1 MSAFIA
7 LLREHHQALESKYS
21 SQLSHDMRKAIYAML
36 ACKTPQQRQSRWTC
50 NHCEYNDQTPLSC
63 GHRHCPQC
71 QQNTT
76 RQWLEKQKSKRLPVD
91 YFMVTFTLPFELR
104 VLARRRPKA
113 LYQLMFSVTSLL
125 LKDFAARQGLGKI
138 GFTSVLHTHSR
149 RRELH
154 PHLHIIVPNG
164 GYDDKRKQ
172 FKKGKKGYLFNAFA
186 LAKVW
191 RARVLDAINSHPDL
205 SLANVNKAPDK
216 WVVDCKKIGN
226 GLPALKYL
234 SRYLYRGVLP
244 DKDIIS
250 CESTGDQH
258 TVTFRYTDSTTKKI
272 KHRTLPILKF
282 LMLILQH
289 VLPKGLQRVRDY
301 GLLSSGAKR
310 LRLIIQLLLLPVH
323 DWLKPKKETTPT
335 RASRICPCCKHKMHC
350 IGVTRKPSSNGEVE
364 RILD

>member
-1 MSAFIA
+1 MSTFID
-7 LLREHHQALESKYS
+7 LLRQHHQALDTQYS
-21 SQLSHDMRKAIYAML
+21 RQLTSDMRNAIYAML
-36 ACKTPQQRQSRWTC
+36 MCKTPQQRQSLWAC
-50 NHCEYNDQTPLSC
+50 NQCEHHDRTPLSC

-76 RQWLEKQKSKRLPVD
+76 SQWLERQKAKRLPVE

-113 LYQLMFSVTSLL
+113 LYQLMFSVTSSL
-125 LKDFAARQGLGKI
+125 LKDFATRQGLGDI

-164 GYDDKRKQ
+164 GYDAKRKQ
-172 FKKGKKGYLFNAFA
+172 WKKGKKGYLFNAFS

-191 RARVLDAINSHPDL
+191 RARVFDAIKKYPEL
-205 SLANVNKAPDK
+205 SLDNIHKTPEK
-216 WVVDCKKIGN
+216 WVVDCKKIGH

-244 DKDIIS
+244 DNDIIHY
-250 CESTGDQH
+250 DQYN
-258 TVTFRYTDSTTKKI
+258 VTFRYKDSTTKKTTT
-272 KHRTLPILKF
+272 RTLPTLKF

-289 VLPKGLQRVRDY
+289 VLPKGLHRVRDY
-301 GLLSSGAKR
+301 GLLSSGAKK
-310 LRLIIQLLLLPVH
+310 LRLVIQLLLLPVH
-323 DWLKPKKETTPT
+323 DWLKPNKEETTQ
-335 RASRICPCCKHKMHC
+335 RKAIRICPCCQHEMHC
-350 IGVTRKPSSNGEVE
+350 IGIARMP
-364 RILD
+364 

>member
-1 MSAFIA
+1 MVCKISTFID
-7 LLREHHQALESKYS
+7 LLRQHHQALETQYS
-21 SQLSHDMRKAIYAML
+21 VKLTNDMRNAIYAML
-36 ACKTPQQRQSRWTC
+36 VCKTSQQRQSLWAC
-50 NHCEYNDQTPLSC
+50 NHCEHHDRTPLSC
-63 GHRHCPQC
+63 GHRNCPQC

-76 RQWLEKQKSKRLPVD
+76 SQWLARQKAKRLPVE

-113 LYQLMFSVTSLL
+113 LYQLMFSVTSIL
-125 LKDFAARQGLGKI
+125 LKDFAKRQGLGNI
-138 GFTSVLHTHSR
+138 GFTSLLHTHSR

-164 GYDDKRKQ
+164 GFDPKRKQ
-172 FKKGKKGYLFNAFA
+172 WHKGKKGYLFNEFA
-186 LAKVW
+186 LAKVY
-191 RARVLDAINSHPDL
+191 RARMFEAINKHPDL
-205 SLANVNKAPDK
+205 SLVNIKTLPKK

-244 DKDIIS
+244 DKDIIDY
-250 CESTGDQH
+250 DQH
-258 TVTFRYTDSTTKKI
+258 KVTFRYKDSTTNKI
-272 KHRTLPILKF
+272 TQRTLPTLKF

-301 GLLSSGAKR
+301 GLLSSGAKK

-323 DWLKPKKETTPT
+323 DWLKPTKETTT
-335 RASRICPCCKHKMHC
+335 IRASRICPCCQHEMHC
-350 IGVTRKPSSNGEVE
+350 IGVTRTP
-364 RILD
+364 

>member
-1 MSAFIA
+1 MSTFID
-7 LLREHHQALESKYS
+7 LLRQHHQALATEYS
-21 SQLSHDMRKAIYAML
+21 AKLSNNMHKAIDAML
-36 ACKTPQQRQSRWTC
+36 SCKTSLQRQSLWAC
-50 NHCEYNDQTPLSC
+50 DQCEHHDQTPLSC

-76 RQWLEKQKSKRLPVD
+76 SQWLARQKAKRLPVE

-104 VLARRRPKA
+104 TLARQKPKA
-113 LYQLMFSVTSLL
+113 MYQLMFKVTSAI
-125 LKDFAARQGLGKI
+125 LKDFATRQGLGDI

-164 GYDDKRKQ
+164 GYDPKRKQ
-172 FKKGKKGYLFNAFA
+172 WHKGKKGYLFNAFA

-191 RARVLDAINSHPDL
+191 RARVFDAIKKHPEL
-205 SLANVNKAPDK
+205 SLANIETLPNK
-216 WVVDCKKIGN
+216 WVVHCKKVGH

-244 DKDIIS
+244 DKDIIDYD
-250 CESTGDQH
+250 ENN
-258 TVTFRYTDSTTKKI
+258 VTFRYKDSTTNKI
-272 KHRTLPILKF
+272 TMRTLPVLKF

-301 GLLSSGAKR
+301 GLLSSGAKK

-323 DWLKPKKETTPT
+323 GWLKPTAEIKQVK
-335 RASRICPCCKHKMHC
+335 AKRICPCCQHEMHC
-350 IGVTRKPSSNGEVE
+350 IGIARKP
-364 RILD
+364 

>member
-1 MSAFIA
+1 MSTFIA
-7 LLREHHQALESKYS
+7 LLRQHYQALETQYS
-21 SQLSHDMRKAIYAML
+21 YQLSNDMRKAIYAML
-36 ACKTPQQRQSRWTC
+36 MCKTSQQRQSLWAC
-50 NHCEYNDQTPLSC
+50 DKCEYHDRTPLSC
-63 GHRHCPQC
+63 GHRNCPQC

-76 RQWLEKQKSKRLPVD
+76 SQWLARQKAKRLPVE

-104 VLARRRPKA
+104 CLARRRPKA
-113 LYQLMFSVTSLL
+113 LYQLMFSVTSSL

-164 GYDDKRKQ
+164 GFDPERKQ
-172 FKKGKKGYLFNAFA
+172 WCKGKKGYLFNEFA

-191 RARVLDAINSHPDL
+191 RARVLNAIKNHPDL
-205 SLANVNKAPDK
+205 SLVNIKKMPEK
-216 WVVDCKKIGN
+216 WVVDCKKIGH

-244 DKDIIS
+244 DKDII
-250 CESTGDQH
+250 GHDQH
-258 TVTFRYTDSTTKKI
+258 NVTFRYKDSTTNKI
-272 KHRTLPILKF
+272 TQRTLPILKF

-301 GLLSSGAKR
+301 GLLSSGAKK
-310 LRLIIQLLLLPVH
+310 LRLIIQLLLLPAH
-323 DWLKPKKETTPT
+323 DWLAPAKETTT
-335 RASRICPCCKHKMHC
+335 SRASRICPCCQHEMHC
-350 IGVTRKPSSNGEVE
+350 IGITRTT
-364 RILD
+364 